1 MTRIFPS
8 ARPRMIL
15 AAALCLFG
23 WPAAAND
30 QALIDFVG
38 YSGDFRYFA
47 FEEYGTL
54 DGSGSA
60 YSNIHILDLWT
71 DKEMPGSPFSAEGR
85 EDDKTLAQI
94 RREAG
99 DAAGADLKKLAIDT
113 PVQIAALLGDGIAG
127 AGSEMHFAFPSTGGP
142 GSTQGD
148 YKLALESFYL
158 APTPACAED
167 IADPGKGF
175 ALSVS
180 GDGKVRETTPRH
192 ISPGLARVLY
202 RLPALCG
209 RLSVRRPRDRQCG
222 GDRRVLSAWL
232 GGGEPPLC
240 RGADRHDAA
249 LTWSSRTCPN
259 RCGHSLGLG
268 TLGNA

>member
-1 MTRIFPS
+1 MTRIFLS
-8 ARPRMIL
+8 ARPRTIL
-15 AAALCLFG
+15 AAALCLLA

-54 DGSGSA
+54 DGSSSA
-60 YSNIHILDLWT
+60 YSNIHILDLWA

-85 EDDKTLAQI
+85 EDDKTLSQV

-99 DAAGADLKKLAIDT
+99 DAAGADLKKLEIDT

-127 AGSEMHFAFPSTGGP
+127 EGTEMHFAFPSTGGP

-148 YKLALESFYL
+148 YTLALESFYL
-158 APTPACAED
+158 PPAPACEER

-180 GDGKVRETTPRH
+180 GDGKVRETHRDTSVPAWREC
-192 ISPGLARVLY
+192 STAY
-202 RLPALCG
+202 RLYAVVFPHVYPQIVSAVAIVAFFPPG
-209 RLSVRRPRDRQCG
+209 WEGVNRRFVAVPIGTPPR
-222 GDRRVLSAWL
+222 
-232 GGGEPPLC
+232 
-240 RGADRHDAA
+240 
-249 LTWSSRTCPN
+249 
-259 RCGHSLGLG
+259 
-268 TLGNA
+268 